1 MSELNLSVRH
11 HRTLEEARARLEETV
26 RDVQAR
32 FGGMIQK
39 VDWSPDRNTVTLTG
53 TGFTG
58 RVWIDPQ
65 DVHAVVDVPLLGQLF
80 ASPIVASLKGMLEQR
95 FPKQLPG

>member
-26 RDVQAR
+26 RDVQGR

-39 VDWSPDRNTVTLTG
+39 VDWSPDRHTHQST
-53 TGFTG
+53 
-58 RVWIDPQ
+58 P
-65 DVHAVVDVPLLGQLF
+65 
-80 ASPIVASLKGMLEQR
+80 
-95 FPKQLPG
+95 